1 MVADDPLTFTAALAP
16 SPMRVMADGGY
27 RIYLDL
33 PEDELG
39 AVMQLILL
47 RKEYLRITVEVV
59 QDNGRQEDRDK
70 YFTG

>member
-1 MVADDPLTFTAALAP
+1 MITDPLTFLAALAP

-27 RIYLDL
+27 RIYLDV

-47 RKEYLRITVEVV
+47 RKEYLRITVEVTKN
-59 QDNGRQEDRDK
+59 DAPTENNDR
-70 YFTG
+70 YFES

>member
-1 MVADDPLTFTAALAP
+1 MSELITFLAALAP

-27 RIYLDL
+27 RVYLDV

-47 RKEYLRITVEVV
+47 RKEYLRFTVEVEETH
-59 QDNGRQEDRDK
+59 GTTEDRDR
-70 YFTG
+70 YFQS

>member
-1 MVADDPLTFTAALAP
+1 MSEGSIVFLAALAP

-27 RIYLDL
+27 RIYLDI

-47 RKEYLRITVEVV
+47 RKEYLKFTVEVHSDA
-59 QDNGRQEDRDK
+59 QTKARDR

>member
-1 MVADDPLTFTAALAP
+1 MSLTFQAALAP

-27 RIYLDL
+27 RIYLDV

-47 RKEYLRITVEVV
+47 RKEYLQITVEVA
-59 QDNGRQEDRDK
+59 DDHAKTEDTDR
-70 YFTG
+70 YFTD

>member
-1 MVADDPLTFTAALAP
+1 MTTDRLTFLAALAP

-27 RIYLDL
+27 CIYLDV

-47 RKEYLRITVEVV
+47 RKEYLRITVEVTN
-59 QDNGRQEDRDK
+59 DDATTKDRDR
-70 YFTG
+70 YFEN

>member
-1 MVADDPLTFTAALAP
+1 MSALTFLAALAP

-47 RKEYLRITVEVV
+47 RKEYLRITVEV
-59 QDNGRQEDRDK
+59 QKDDQAKDRDR
-70 YFTG
+70 YFQS